1 MLGNFDSEEHIHTE
15 SFHMRRLQRV
25 GNDGKTRS
33 VRLDGIRPT
42 LQGPRGETEEEA
54 VIIFH

>member
-1 MLGNFDSEEHIHTE
+1 
-15 SFHMRRLQRV
+15 MRRLQRV